1 MNLFTSMKSF
11 HHNFTKV
18 HLKRRAVPLAAL
30 ALTTSMTFPVMAAG
44 LNVYEITDGTTTER
58 ISLYKEDAETALSHS
73 SFDEEEYAIVSVVG
87 NENDVYDVT
96 VKQKYDVTIVAD
108 GKTVTWHT
116 GDTQVSNILAE
127 AGIELGDDDL
137 VSPSLDTK
145 ITEPTEIKVTR
156 VTKEQKT
163 QTQSI
168 AYTTETRETSD
179 LYKGESRVAQEGVNG
194 VQENTLEYTY
204 HDGVQVSCAKVAE
217 EVITQPVKKI
227 VEKGTKQQAVATSSG
242 GSLNYSRVITVE
254 ATAYSGGGLTAS
266 GTSARVGAI
275 AVDPRVIPLGSRLYI
290 TSADGSSWIY
300 GYAVAEDTG
309 GAIKGNRID
318 LYFNSEAQCNS
329 FGRQS
334 AKVYVLS

>member
-1 MNLFTSMKSF
+1 MELFTSMKLF
-11 HHNFTKV
+11 HHNFTRV

-30 ALTTSMTFPVMAAG
+30 VLTTSMTVPVIAAG

-58 ISLYKEDAETALSHS
+58 VSLYQEDAETALAQS
-73 SFDEEEYAIVSVVG
+73 SFGDEEYAIVSVVSTD
-87 NENDVYDVT
+87 NDVYDVT
-96 VKQKYDVTIVAD
+96 IKQKFDVTMVAD
-108 GKTVTWHT
+108 GKTLTYHT
-116 GDTQVSNILAE
+116 GGTTVSRVLAE
-127 AGIELGDDDL
+127 SGIELGDEDL
-137 VSPSLDTK
+137 VSPSLDTA
-145 ITEPTEIKVTR
+145 ISEPTEITVTR

-163 QTQSI
+163 ETQEI
-168 AYTTETRETSD
+168 AYTTETRSTSD
-179 LYKGESRVAQEGVNG
+179 LYTGESRVAQQGVNG

-204 HDGVQVSCAKVAE
+204 HDGVQVSCVQVASQ
-217 EVITQPVKKI
+217 VITEPVAQI
-227 VEKGTKQQAVATSSG
+227 VENGSKQKAVTTSSG
-242 GSLNYSRVITVE
+242 SNMSYSKVITVE

-275 AVDPRVIPLGSRLYI
+275 AVDPRVIPLGSKLYI
-290 TSADGSSWIY
+290 TSADGTSWVY

-318 LYFNSEAQCNS
+318 LYFNSESQCNS